1 MIRVIYKNG
10 DEDLVTPKFLDIL
23 LALNEVDKFQRA
35 GDWVSVASAPLRK
48 QTLSNYA
55 GKERRRHHRSVLQ
68 PFAME
73 NQPHRRGE
81 PD

>member
-1 MIRVIYKNG
+1 VIRVIYKNG

-73 NQPHRRGE
+73 NQPLRRGE